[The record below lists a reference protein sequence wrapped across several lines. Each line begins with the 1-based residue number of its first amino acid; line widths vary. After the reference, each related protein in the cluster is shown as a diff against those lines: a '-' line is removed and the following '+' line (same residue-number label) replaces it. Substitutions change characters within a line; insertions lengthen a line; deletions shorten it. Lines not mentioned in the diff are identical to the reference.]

1 MKKIIFILLL
11 LNVFCVIKVNSCNKD
26 CDVNIDSLFKKN
38 LSSIKKMTRGSSKDV
53 LVKEREIIKFLYVI
67 SLLSDLDF
75 MPAPH
80 KPIVN
85 TKTILAIESW
95 YKKKKKYITCEKIK
109 KAYSLL
115 LPPPFKNIEELDK
128 YSDELDQL
136 RIKQ

>member
-11 LNVFCVIKVNSCNKD
+11 LNTFCIVKVNSCNKD

-38 LSSIKKMTRGSSKDV
+38 LSSMKKMTRGTSKDV
-53 LVKEREIIKFLYVI
+53 LVKERKIIKFLYVI

-75 MPAPH
+75 MPDPH
-80 KPIVN
+80 KPVVN

-115 LPPPFKNIEELDK
+115 LPPPFKNLEELDK

-136 RIKQ
+136 RIKE

>member
-11 LNVFCVIKVNSCNKD
+11 LNAFCIVKVNSCNKD

-38 LSSIKKMTRGSSKDV
+38 LSSMKKMTRGSSKDV
-53 LVKEREIIKFLYVI
+53 LVKERDIIKFLYVI

-75 MPAPH
+75 MPDPH
-80 KPIVN
+80 KPVVN
-85 TKTILAIESW
+85 TKTILVIESW
-95 YKKKKKYITCEKIK
+95 YKEKKKYITCEKIK

-115 LPPPFKNIEELDK
+115 IPPPFKNIEELDK

-136 RIKQ
+136 RIKE

>member
-1 MKKIIFILLL
+1 MLL
-11 LNVFCVIKVNSCNKD
+11 LNTFCIVKVNSCNKD

-38 LSSIKKMTRGSSKDV
+38 LSSMKKMTRGTSKDV
-53 LVKEREIIKFLYVI
+53 LVKERKIIKFLYVI

-75 MPAPH
+75 MPDPH
-80 KPIVN
+80 KPVVN

-115 LPPPFKNIEELDK
+115 LPPPFKNLEELDK

-136 RIKQ
+136 RIKE

>member
-1 MKKIIFILLL
+1 MLL
-11 LNVFCVIKVNSCNKD
+11 LNAFCIVKVNSCNKD

-38 LSSIKKMTRGSSKDV
+38 LSSMKKMTRGSSKDV
-53 LVKEREIIKFLYVI
+53 LVKERDIIKFLYVI

-75 MPAPH
+75 MPDPH
-80 KPIVN
+80 KPVVN

-115 LPPPFKNIEELDK
+115 LPPPFKNLEELDK

-136 RIKQ
+136 RIKE

>member
-1 MKKIIFILLL
+1 MLL
-11 LNVFCVIKVNSCNKD
+11 LNAFCVIKVKSCNTD

-38 LSSIKKMTRGSSKDV
+38 LSSMIKMTRGSSKDV
-53 LVKEREIIKFLYVI
+53 LVKERDIIKFLYVI

-75 MPAPH
+75 MPDPH
-80 KPIVN
+80 KPVVN

-115 LPPPFKNIEELDK
+115 LPPPFKNIEKLDK

-136 RIKQ
+136 RIKE